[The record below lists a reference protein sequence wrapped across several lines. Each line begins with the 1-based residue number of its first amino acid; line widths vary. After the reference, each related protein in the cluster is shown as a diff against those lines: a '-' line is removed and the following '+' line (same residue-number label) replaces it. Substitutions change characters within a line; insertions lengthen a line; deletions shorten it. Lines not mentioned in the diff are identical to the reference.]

1 MKIHPTAIV
10 DNGAKV
16 HESVVIGPYVI
27 IEKGVSLGADSVVGS
42 HTMITGET
50 TIGERNIIGSFA
62 TIGAPPQ
69 DLKYRDEKTEL
80 IIGNDNHIREYV
92 SIHRGTPS
100 GHGATTL
107 GNNNLLMA
115 YVHIA
120 HDCIVGD
127 HAILANA
134 ATLGGHVEIGNRA
147 TIGGLTAVH
156 QFTRIGDYAYIG
168 GMSGVS
174 KDVPPYVIM
183 AGIRNQM
190 KVSGINRI
198 GLKRAGFSPEVIKDL
213 LHAYKTIFRTPELL
227 LQEALDKALND
238 TPDCQEVAHLV
249 EFFRS
254 SKRSVVRAADEEN
267 E

>member
-1 MKIHPTAIV
+1 MNIHPTAIV
-10 DNGAKV
+10 DKGADV
-16 HESVVIGPYVI
+16 DNSVSIGPYAV
-27 IEKGVSLGADSVVGS
+27 IEKGVRLGAGCVIGSHSVV
-42 HTMITGET
+42 TGDT
-50 TIGERNIIGSFA
+50 TLGEGNIIGPFS

-69 DLKYRDEKTEL
+69 DLKYKDEKTRL
-80 IIGNDNHIREYV
+80 VIGNDNRIREYV
-92 SIHRGTPS
+92 SIHRGTP
-100 GHGATTL
+100 GGNGVTTL
-107 GNNNLLMA
+107 GNQNLLMA

-120 HDCIVGD
+120 HDCTVGNQ
-127 HAILANA
+127 AIMANA

-198 GLKRAGFSPEVIKDL
+198 GLKRSGFSPEAIKNL
-213 LHAYKTIFRTPELL
+213 IRAYKIIFRTPELL
-227 LQEALDKALND
+227 LQEALNRALEEN
-238 TPDCQEVAHLV
+238 PGSEEVAHLV
-249 EFFRS
+249 EFFRT
-254 SKRSVVRAADEEN
+254 SKRSVVRAAGEEDE
-267 E
+267 